1 MEVRAVDLPTLSVAQ
16 MREVDRIMIEEL
28 GIDLLQM
35 MENAGRALAQEV
47 RRVIGGNAAGRRVV
61 VLAGPGGNGGGGL
74 AAARWLCVW
83 GAEVGVVLAQPE
95 AAMAAVPVH
104 QLSTL
109 MKLGTAI
116 FDSNTELG
124 SLLSKADAVVD
135 ALIGYSLKGAP
146 REPMAGLIRTA
157 NGCGRPLIALDLPSG
172 LDGDSGLPNEP
183 TIRAM
188 TTLTL
193 ALPKTGLIRPE
204 AAAWVGEL
212 RLADISVPGSVY
224 SQLGLEVGAVFA
236 ECDVLRISR

>member
-1 MEVRAVDLPTLSVAQ
+1 
-16 MREVDRIMIEEL
+16 
-28 GIDLLQM
+28 
-35 MENAGRALAQEV
+35 
-47 RRVIGGNAAGRRVV
+47 
-61 VLAGPGGNGGGGL
+61 
-74 AAARWLCVW
+74 
-83 GAEVGVVLAQPE
+83 VGVVLAQPE
-95 AAMAAVPVH
+95 DVMAAVPVH

-109 MKLGTAI
+109 RKLGTAI
-116 FDSNTELG
+116 FDSNAELG

-135 ALIGYSLKGAP
+135 ALIGYSLKAAP
-146 REPMAGLIRTA
+146 REPIAGLIRTA
-157 NGCGRPLIALDLPSG
+157 NGCGRPVIALDLPSG

-224 SQLGLEVGAVFA
+224 RQLGFEVGAVFA